1 MGRSIEVLHPE
12 LKKKIEELKN
22 RCSAAGLKIGISET
36 WRTVEEQ
43 DKLYAKGRT
52 EPGNIVTNA
61 RGSTYSSM
69 HQWYIAFDFFRN
81 DGKEAYNNSDGF
93 FNKVGLIG
101 EAIGLEWGG
110 NWKSFVDLPHFQLA
124 SWGSTPDKLK
134 AQYKNPD
141 NFKKSWSEVIEMNE
155 KRYNNESE
163 VPDWAKDTIRKII
176 EAGAIADKDKLD
188 LSEDMLRVLVIA
200 DRLAKA

>member
-1 MGRSIEVLHPE
+1 
-12 LKKKIEELKN
+12 
-22 RCSAAGLKIGISET
+22 
-36 WRTVEEQ
+36 
-43 DKLYAKGRT
+43 
-52 EPGNIVTNA
+52 
-61 RGSTYSSM
+61 M

-81 DGKEAYNNSDGF
+81 DGKGAYNNSDGF

-155 KRYNNESE
+155 KTYNNESE

>member
-12 LKKKIEELKN
+12 LKKKIEELKK

-81 DGKEAYNNSDGF
+81 DGKGAYNNSDGF

-101 EAIGLEWGG
+101 ETIGLEWGG

>member
-1 MGRSIEVLHPE
+1 MGRSIDVLHPE
-12 LKKKIEELKN
+12 LKKKIEELKK
-22 RCSAAGLKIGISET
+22 RCFAAGLKIGISET

-61 RGSTYSSM
+61 IGSTYSSM

-81 DGKEAYNNSDGF
+81 DGKGAYNNSDGF